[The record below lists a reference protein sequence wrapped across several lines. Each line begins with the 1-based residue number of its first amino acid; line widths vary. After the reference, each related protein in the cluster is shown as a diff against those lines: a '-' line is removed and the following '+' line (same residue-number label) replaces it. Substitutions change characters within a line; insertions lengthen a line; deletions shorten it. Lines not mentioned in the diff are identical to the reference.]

1 MNTIMTEKEQNL
13 NAKSGLR
20 IPMLLI
26 SSAYLPPVEYL
37 TLIAGADVIQIE
49 REENYLKQS
58 YRNRCYILSAHGLQS
73 LTVPVYMGS
82 LHKTPLK
89 DIRIDYSKRWQ
100 PVHLGAITAAY
111 SSSPYFQFYFENIEK
126 ILSKRTEFLLDLNS
140 ELLEAILGMIKIKT
154 SVKYTDHFEPAGKA
168 ENDFRYCISPKK
180 QLLFPAMDYTHVFSC
195 PEELTGRLS
204 VIDLVFNM
212 GPASIDYL
220 QVS

>member
-13 NAKSGLR
+13 NVKSGLR
-20 IPMLLI
+20 IQKLLI

-37 TLIAGADVIQIE
+37 ALIAGADEILIE

-73 LTVPVYMGS
+73 LTVPVYQGS
-82 LHKTPLK
+82 IHKTPLK

-100 PVHLGAITAAY
+100 PVHLGALTAAY

-140 ELLEAILGMIKIKT
+140 ELLEAILGMIKIKV
-154 SVKYTDHFEPAGKA
+154 SVKYTDHFEPVGKA
-168 ENDFRYCISPKK
+168 ENDYRYSISPKK
-180 QLLFPAMDYTHVFSC
+180 QILFPVRDYTHVFSC
-195 PEELTGRLS
+195 PEELSARLS
-204 VIDLVFNM
+204 AIDLIFNM
-212 GPASIDYL
+212 GPGSNDYL
-220 QVS
+220 QIS